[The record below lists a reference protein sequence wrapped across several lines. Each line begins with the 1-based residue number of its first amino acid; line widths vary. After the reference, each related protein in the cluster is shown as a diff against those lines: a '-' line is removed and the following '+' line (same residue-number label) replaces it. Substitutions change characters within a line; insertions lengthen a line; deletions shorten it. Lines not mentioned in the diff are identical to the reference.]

1 MNYTVKLEQIIPAVE
16 DTLQATAEL
25 KNKKGSKP
33 KKTPA
38 LKDLE
43 DQIRDLEYQGYCICD
58 IIRILDTRTKRAI
71 EEKHNLK
78 KELEGGREKINDLL
92 QQEPSSN
99 LKKRITQN

>member
-1 MNYTVKLEQIIPAVE
+1 MH
-16 DTLQATAEL
+16 ATAEL
-25 KNKKGSKP
+25 NKKGSKP
-33 KKTPA
+33 KKPA
-38 LKDLE
+38 VLKDLE
-43 DQIRDLEYQGYCICD
+43 DQIRDLEYQGYCIRD
-58 IIRILDTRTKRAI
+58 IIRILDTRTKRAN